1 MKLKYFKKFAVIFEK
16 TESGQESHTK
26 TRLISNSRVGKVNP
40 LGFSLRWGMGC
51 PPPPH
56 QYKFPLLQ
64 ILLSS
69 IHHQIFISP
78 TKGSSSPLNNNFHV
92 IAQ

>member
-51 PPPPH
+51 PPPPISTNSH
-56 QYKFPLLQ
+56 YYKFSLVV
-64 ILLSS
+64 ST
-69 IHHQIFISP
+69 
-78 TKGSSSPLNNNFHV
+78 TKSLFPPPKVHPPH
-92 IAQ
+92 